1 MNDLNALKLS
11 EQECKSI
18 LNFFAKKAYG
28 DKAEV
33 EKTISLS
40 FRLNIGQCALF
51 IIGYDKTGNAI
62 WSIGSEHSSMKWKD
76 ILDQMFNFISSHNGA
91 YISYNKS
98 MPHMVDESSSIEEA
112 LVHLNLSMNAHS
124 T

>member
-1 MNDLNALKLS
+1 MNDLDALKLS
-11 EQECKSI
+11 EQECKYI

-28 DKAEV
+28 DKAKV
-33 EKTISLS
+33 KKTVSQVFICT
-40 FRLNIGQCALF
+40 GQCDLF
-51 IIGYDKTGNAI
+51 IIGYDEAGNAI
-62 WSIGSEHSSMKWKD
+62 QSIGFKRNSIKWKD
-76 ILDQMFNFISSHNGA
+76 ILCQMFNFISSHNGA